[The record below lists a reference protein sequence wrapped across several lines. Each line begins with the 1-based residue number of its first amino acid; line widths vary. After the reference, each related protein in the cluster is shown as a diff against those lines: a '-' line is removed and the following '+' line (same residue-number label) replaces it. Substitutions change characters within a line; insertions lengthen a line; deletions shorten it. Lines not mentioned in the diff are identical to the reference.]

1 MKSKVYS
8 SKYHSAFLEQSDRE
22 EALANSRAAGISRLF
37 VFTNR
42 FLNDPDLSAIPETIS
57 FFHKNEIEVGIW
69 ITTLGMGNP
78 LPQASQWRTEGYTSL
93 HSVSGAVAGDAYCPR
108 SKPFRRDIMAF
119 IKKLAELKPDM
130 IMLDDDLTISARPGM
145 GCFCPEHM
153 KLFEE
158 KLGRPC
164 TLDDLRK
171 KIFCG
176 GPTVERDAWLEIMGN
191 DMREFCREVRATIDA
206 VDPSIRCG
214 FCTGYT
220 SWDIEGADAI
230 ELAKI
235 LAGKNKPF
243 LRFTGAPYWSTKD
256 AGRFDNQKLQT
267 SIELTRAQ
275 QKWCEGEGI
284 EVFHEGDTYPRP
296 RYHVPAS
303 YLECFDI
310 PLVAAGGM
318 HRLKYMMDYH
328 NPEPYEMGYQK
339 HHLHNKP
346 LCDFIEEHFD
356 GKKCVGVQ
364 VCQHQRK
371 IRLQELPAE
380 FMGDRNIA
388 RTFFTPDATA
398 LVANGIPTTYDENP
412 EAGVAFGEECRYL
425 DKLPKKLYTDVKG
438 ALILQ
443 ERGFDCGLR
452 SAAPIDAPN
461 FEWFGDLKNWYF
473 FKTRGG
479 KYFNCTLDEKA
490 GVESTLELD
499 GFTAPGSYKYKS
511 DGTEFLILCADA
523 STLHNSSDMLYSYPR
538 QAQLMEFFP
547 KYPAIEGE
555 PFVYTLVKRDE
566 KETAILFTNIHED
579 AILDGI
585 ITLDKEYKEMECFGI
600 DATLRGDKILLNE
613 EFHPYQSIA
622 ILLK

>member
-8 SKYHSAFLEQSDRE
+8 SKYPSFLAQSDRE
-22 EALANSRAAGISRLF
+22 EVLRNLRAAKIDRIF
-37 VFTNR
+37 VFPGR
-42 FLNDPDLSAIPETIS
+42 FHTDPDLSLLPENIA
-57 FFHKNEIEVGIW
+57 FFHENGIELGVW

-78 LPQASQWRTEGYTSL
+78 LPSKSKEKTKDYTPL
-93 HSVSGAVAGDAYCPR
+93 HSVSGVVALDAFCPR
-108 SKPFRRDIMAF
+108 SKPFRRDLMAY
-119 IKKLAELKPDM
+119 IKKLAEYKPDM

-145 GCFCPEHM
+145 GCFCADHM
-153 KLFEE
+153 KVFEE
-158 KLGRPC
+158 KLGKAY
-164 TLDDLRK
+164 TLEELK
-171 KIFCG
+171 EKIFCG
-176 GPTVERDAWLEIMGN
+176 GPTVERDAWLSIMGD
-191 DMREFCREVRATIDA
+191 DMRALCREVRATIDA

-235 LAGKNKPF
+235 LAGKNRPF

-267 SIELTRAQ
+267 SIELSRAQ
-275 QKWCEGEGI
+275 CKWCENEDI

-296 RYHVPAS
+296 RIHVPAA

-318 HRLKYMMDYH
+318 HRLKYMLDYH
-328 NPEPYEMGYQK
+328 NPEPYEMGYLK
-339 HHLHNKP
+339 HHIRNIP
-346 LCDFIEEHFD
+346 LCDFIAEHFD

-364 VCQHQRK
+364 VHQHQRK

-398 LVANGIPTTYDENP
+398 IVANGIPTTYDENP
-412 EAGVAFGEECRYL
+412 EAGVAFGEECRQL
-425 DKLPKKLYTDVKG
+425 EKLPKKLYTDVKG

-443 ERGFDCGLR
+443 ERGFDCGLK
-452 SAAPIDAPN
+452 SAAPVELPG
-461 FEWFGDLKNWYF
+461 FERFGEQKVWYF
-473 FKTRGG
+473 YKSRGG
-479 KYFNCTLDEKA
+479 NYFNCTLDEKA
-490 GVESTLELD
+490 RVESILEMD
-499 GFTAPGSYKYKS
+499 GFTVPGSYKYAS
-511 DGTEFLILCADA
+511 GETEFLILCADA
-523 STLHNSSDMLYSYPR
+523 ATLLNNSDMLYSYPR
-538 QAQLMEFFP
+538 QKQLMEFFP

-566 KETAILFTNIHED
+566 KETAVLFTNIHED
-579 AILDGI
+579 AILDGV
-585 ITLDKEYKEMECFGI
+585 ITLDKAYQEMEIFGI
-600 DATLRGDKILLNE
+600 DATLKGDKILLNE
-613 EFHPYQSIA
+613 DFHPYQSIA
-622 ILLK
+622 IVLK

>member
-8 SKYHSAFLEQSDRE
+8 SKYPAFLSQTDRQ
-22 EALANSRAAGISRLF
+22 EALKNIRTAGIKRIF
-37 VFTNR
+37 FFPGR
-42 FLNDPDLSAIPETIS
+42 YLNDPDLSQLPDVIS
-57 FFHKNEIEVGIW
+57 FFHENEIEVGIW

-78 LPQASQWRTEGYTSL
+78 LPQKSRSKTEGYTPL

-119 IKKLAELKPDM
+119 IKKLAEIKPDL

-158 KLGRPC
+158 KLSRPC
-164 TLDDLRK
+164 SLDDLRQ

-176 GPTVERDAWLEIMGN
+176 GPTVERDTWLSIMGN
-191 DMREFCREVRATIDA
+191 DMRDFCREVRKTIDG

-235 LAGKNKPF
+235 LAGGNRPF

-256 AGRFDNQKLQT
+256 AGRFNNQKLQT

-275 QKWCEGEGI
+275 CKWCEGEDI

-296 RYHVPAS
+296 RIHVPAS

-310 PLVAAGGM
+310 PLVASGGM

-328 NPEPYEMGYQK
+328 NPEPYEMGYLK
-339 HHLHNKP
+339 HHLRNQP
-346 LCDFIEEHFD
+346 LCDFIEEHFE

-388 RTFFTPDATA
+388 CTFFTPDATA

-425 DKLPKKLYTDVKG
+425 ETLPKKLYTDVKG
-438 ALILQ
+438 ARILQ
-443 ERGFDCGLR
+443 ERGFDCGLK
-452 SAAPIDAPN
+452 SAESIDVPN
-461 FEWFGDLKNWYF
+461 FEIFGEKRNWYF

-490 GVESTLELD
+490 MVESTLELD
-499 GFTAPGSYKYKS
+499 GYSVPGSYKYVAG
-511 DGTEFLILCADA
+511 DTEFLILCADA
-523 STLHNSSDMLYSYPR
+523 ATLHNSSDMLYSIPR
-538 QAQLMEFFP
+538 QKQLMEFFP

-579 AILDGI
+579 AILDGV
-585 ITLDKEYKEMECFGI
+585 ITLDKEYTEMEAFGI
-600 DATLRGDKILLNE
+600 KATLKGDKILLDE
-613 EFHPYQSIA
+613 DFYPYQSIA
-622 ILLK
+622 IVLK

>member
-1 MKSKVYS
+1 MKSRVFS
-8 SKYHSAFLEQSDRE
+8 SKYDNFLSQSDRQE
-22 EALANSRAAGISRLF
+22 VLRDFRAAGISRLF
-37 VFTNR
+37 VYPGR
-42 FLNDPDLSAIPETIS
+42 FLNDPDLSKFPEVIS
-57 FFHKNEIEVGIW
+57 FFHENEIEVGIW

-78 LPQASQWRTEGYTSL
+78 LPKASQWRAEGYTSL

-108 SKPFRRDIMAF
+108 SEPFRKGILAF

-145 GCFCPEHM
+145 GCFCPAHM
-153 KLFEE
+153 KAFEE

-164 TLDDLRK
+164 TLDDLRQ

-176 GPTVERDAWLEIMGN
+176 GPTLERDTWLEMMGN
-191 DMREFCREVRATIDA
+191 DMRDFCRAVRKTIDE
-206 VDPSIRCG
+206 VDPSVRCG

-235 LAGKNKPF
+235 LAGDTKPF

-275 QKWCEGEGI
+275 KKWCEGEGI

-296 RYHVPAS
+296 RFHVPAS

-318 HRLKYMMDYH
+318 HRQKYMLDYH
-328 NPEPYEMGYQK
+328 NPEPYEMGYLK
-339 HHLHNKP
+339 HHRKNQP
-346 LCDFIEEHFD
+346 LCDFIEAHFE
-356 GKKCVGVQ
+356 GKKEVGVQ

-425 DKLPKKLYTDVKG
+425 ETLPKKLYTDVKG

-443 ERGFDCGLR
+443 ERGFDCGIKT
-452 SAAPIDAPN
+452 AEPIEAPG
-461 FEWFGDLKNWYF
+461 FEVFGEKRNWYF
-473 FKTRGG
+473 YKTRGG
-479 KYFNCTLDEKA
+479 KYFNCALDEKA
-490 GVESTLELD
+490 KVESILELD
-499 GFTAPGSYKYKS
+499 GYTVPGSYKYTCG
-511 DGTEFLILCADA
+511 GTELLVLCADA
-523 STLHNSSDMLYSYPR
+523 LTLHNNSDMLYSYPR

-566 KETAILFTNIHED
+566 KETAVLFTNICED
-579 AILDGI
+579 AILDGV
-585 ITLDKEYKEMECFGI
+585 ITLDQEYKEMEAFGI
-600 DATLRGDKILLNE
+600 KATLKGDKILLDE
-613 EFHPYQSIA
+613 DFHPYQSIA
-622 ILLK
+622 IVLK